1 MEVSGDLEQGLA
13 TVRAAT
19 ELDGAGLYGQALPL
33 YELAVQC
40 FSRVLLDEPNPARRT
55 VLQRKVAEY
64 QARMLE
70 LRQSLVPN
78 YEYSRPLLEPTP
90 SLSPSPSPSSSS
102 SLARQSPP
110 MQQGYSSSRSTPTV
124 ATSPPPQQY
133 QQSAGGGG
141 SSAAL
146 QFVMAET
153 RGVELPPIGV
163 AFSSNAGANAAS
175 GTDLASVHGF
185 VDIPTPTHE
194 LDDEDSTT
202 SIYSGAAAA
211 AAAASGSNLVV
222 VSAAPMSLFRSTG
235 PVDPGAVAQAVQ
247 ASEAAR
253 EAASAKAKAIA
264 SATDVFARGEDDV
277 PYATY
282 ADMGIVVRGPA
293 PVEREYKWHAEKD
306 TEMHQLFPYMPA
318 DERCLECMSTL
329 PRGLS
334 CVCELPAANSIGL
347 DGIVGYSCSLGS
359 VLVLGILF
367 ITKRYLCFAAH
378 IQEVRV

>member
-163 AFSSNAGANAAS
+163 AFPNAGANAAS

-329 PRGLS
+329 LRGLS
-334 CVCELPAANSIGL
+334 CV
-347 DGIVGYSCSLGS
+347 
-359 VLVLGILF
+359 
-367 ITKRYLCFAAH
+367 
-378 IQEVRV
+378 